1 MIMVLEHLAI
11 LESKESIKKKKKNQ
25 KIIENEEK
33 YLVAKSQ
40 MGNNLNVKNN
50 NWKGHIR
57 HVLKSS
63 VHNNTF
69 LLITFGGC

>member
-1 MIMVLEHLAI
+1 MVLEHLAI
-11 LESKESIKKKKKNQ
+11 LESMESIKKKKNQ

-50 NWKGHIR
+50 N
-57 HVLKSS
+57 
-63 VHNNTF
+63 
-69 LLITFGGC
+69 